1 MENAMGI
8 GDGERGVFRN
18 GLGLE
23 ALLDNDKHDTH
34 IFFFCAL
41 VSAFSSFLFRV
52 CDSNAVISSGH
63 SVLKLLRDGFA

>member
-34 IFFFCAL
+34 IFFFAHW
-41 VSAFSSFLFRV
+41 FLHSPLFLSV
-52 CDSNAVISSGH
+52 CVILMLSY
-63 SVLKLLRDGFA
+63 LPDTLF